1 MTKKIAII
9 GAGICGLALAHFIQ
23 KFNPQI
29 ECTIF
34 EAQDKVGGWLQTK
47 QHNGAIFECGPRS
60 LRQTSIYITEL
71 LQDLGLDKEV
81 LMASKK
87 AKRRFLAQS
96 GHLES
101 LPTGLGA
108 LFTTKLGRKVLFAI
122 VQEAF
127 SAKGESDDETVQ
139 SFFERRIGKGAT
151 DTFISA
157 LCAGIYASC
166 PEELSMRSCFP
177 ELWQK
182 EQDYGSLIKAKMFGR
197 NKKPKIQTFTLKK
210 GIGSL
215 PEALAKQL
223 KGSLYLNTKVISVQ
237 EGADTVHIVADKEY
251 EFDHVYSTI
260 APESIAKML
269 PDTDELKPF
278 LAIPATSVVT
288 VSLAFTTQYNL
299 PAGFGFLCPRYE
311 DGVLLGIVFDSEVF
325 PQQNGIYKTRLSVML
340 GGTRCPDM
348 IAYSDDVVMAYV
360 KTSLHK
366 YLHIDEPSDYHIITR
381 AEGAISRYPVG
392 HYRTINAFM
401 QDNRRLTILGGG
413 LNGVGVGDA
422 VTAAYCAAK
431 KSCKPEFTKK

>member
-1 MTKKIAII
+1 
-9 GAGICGLALAHFIQ
+9 
-23 KFNPQI
+23 
-29 ECTIF
+29 
-34 EAQDKVGGWLQTK
+34 
-47 QHNGAIFECGPRS
+47 
-60 LRQTSIYITEL
+60 
-71 LQDLGLDKEV
+71 
-81 LMASKK
+81 MASKK
-87 AKRRFLAQS
+87 AKRRFLAQN

-101 LPTGLGA
+101 LPTGFGA

-182 EQDYGSLIKAKMFGR
+182 EQEYGSLIKAKIFGR
-197 NKKPKIQTFTLKK
+197 NKKPKIQTFTLKD

-215 PEALAKQL
+215 PIELAKRL
-223 KGSLYLNTKVISVQ
+223 KGPLYLNTKVVSVQ
-237 EGADTVHIVADKEY
+237 EMADKVLIVADHEDESKDY
-251 EFDHVYSTI
+251 EFDRVFSTI
-260 APESIAKML
+260 APEAIAKML
-269 PDTDELKPF
+269 PETDELKP
-278 LAIPATSVVT
+278 LLSIPATSVVT
-288 VSLAFTTQYNL
+288 VSLAFTTQHAL

-311 DGVLLGIVFDSEVF
+311 DGILLGIVFDSELF
-325 PQQNGIYKTRLSVML
+325 AEQNGIYKTRLSVML
-340 GGTRCPDM
+340 GGTRCPEM

-360 KTSLHK
+360 KTSLNK
-366 YLHIDEPSDYHIITR
+366 YLQIDEPSDFHVITR
-381 AEGAISRYPVG
+381 AEAAISRYPVG

-401 QDNRRLTILGGG
+401 QDNRRLTILGSG

-422 VTAAYCAAK
+422 VTAAYNAAK
-431 KSCKPEFTKK
+431 SV